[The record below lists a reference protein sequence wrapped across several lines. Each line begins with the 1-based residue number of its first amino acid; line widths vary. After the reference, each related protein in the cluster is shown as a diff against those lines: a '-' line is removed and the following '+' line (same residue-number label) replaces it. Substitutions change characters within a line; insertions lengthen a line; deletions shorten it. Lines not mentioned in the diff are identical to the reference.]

1 MSLPRGDYLIV
12 TCEHGGNVVPSR
24 FQKLFS
30 KRFLSTHRGYDP
42 GALALARA
50 FAAATDAPLFHSTIS
65 RLLVELNRPLGHHQV
80 FSARALRLPATVR
93 TRLIERHYFPYW
105 RAVETAVDK
114 ALRRGRRVLHL
125 SCHSFTPKLAGVR
138 RLADIGLLF
147 DPARAAEARFCRA
160 WFAALRRQSPGL
172 QVRYNYPY
180 RGASPSLV
188 DSLRKELIDPRYVGI
203 QIEINQK
210 FPRGDQ
216 DRWRALRAALV
227 ASFQE
232 ALTSWSP

>member
-12 TCEHGGNVVPSR
+12 TCEHGGNRVPPR
-24 FQKLFS
+24 YRHLFS
-30 KRFLSTHRGYDP
+30 EALLATHRGYDP
-42 GALALARA
+42 GALAAARA

-65 RLLVELNRPLGHHQV
+65 RLLVELNRPLGHPQV
-80 FSARALRLPATVR
+80 FFLNLPETTREALLRR
-93 TRLIERHYFPYW
+93 YYFPYW
-105 RAVETAVDK
+105 CAVETAVDK

-232 ALTSWSP
+232 ALTSWRW